1 MKWHTNRNFLSVRC
15 CSTSLRS
22 WRHCGIGFKVLRL
35 NFPGFRHCKRTR
47 GRGTSMLRQPSREI
61 PWTLEQ
67 VRALE
72 EGRELQ
78 ASDER
83 SQQEVLNHFAGLRF
97 VEKHARKKIIRHN
110 DLFQLNKLL
119 ADGVMDQR
127 GIGSLSHGFRASRRI
142 RSAAC
147 CRCLRI
153 DVRVA
158 GMVGQRITPAFA
170 GAEFGNPALPFR
182 GDSPVCR
189 WQRPNRTSP
198 CFVGTLPPRIR
209 HAPYFLG
216 R

>member
-83 SQQEVLNHFAGLRF
+83 SQQEVLNYFAGLRF
-97 VEKHARKKIIRHN
+97 VEKHAQEDHSAQRFVSTAQTPGGWR
-110 DLFQLNKLL
+110 
-119 ADGVMDQR
+119 DGSK
-127 GIGSLSHGFRASRRI
+127 GN
-142 RSAAC
+142 
-147 CRCLRI
+147 
-153 DVRVA
+153 RVA
-158 GMVGQRITPAFA
+158 IAWFPCESVT
-170 GAEFGNPALPFR
+170 PFR
-182 GDSPVCR
+182 RLLPMSPD
-189 WQRPNRTSP
+189 
-198 CFVGTLPPRIR
+198 
-209 HAPYFLG
+209 
-216 R
+216 